1 MALDKGGLVTALK
14 TAFDQVGEED
24 SAAAKLAIANN
35 LANAIDAFV
44 KTGEVV
50 TTVTGSS
57 ATGGAVTG
65 VGKANVI

>member
-44 KTGEVV
+44 KTGVV
-50 TTVTGSS
+50 NTIVETTGSAS
-57 ATGGAVTG
+57 AQAGEGEG
-65 VGKANVI
+65 SIS